1 MRASFLIV
9 FALAVGAAV
18 GYFGP
23 ILVRAASSEA
33 EFVFP
38 APDPDPKY
46 VKLPKPNELFAC
58 DPRRKSLPPQIR
70 YMPPV
75 RSKVHSSG

>member
-38 APDPDPKY
+38 APTLIRNMSSYQSQMSYSRATHDEK
-46 VKLPKPNELFAC
+46 AC
-58 DPRRKSLPPQIR
+58 HRKSDTCPQ
-70 YMPPV
+70 
-75 RSKVHSSG
+75 